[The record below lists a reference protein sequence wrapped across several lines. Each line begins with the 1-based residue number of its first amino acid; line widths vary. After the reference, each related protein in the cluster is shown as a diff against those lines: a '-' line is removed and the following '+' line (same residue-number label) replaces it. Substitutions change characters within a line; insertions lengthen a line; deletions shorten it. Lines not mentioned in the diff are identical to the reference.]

1 MIRREDYDSRY
12 FISYMKRNSKLS
24 LALHTL
30 GHLAVE
36 PDQPRTSATIA
47 KHHDTNDVVVRRVLG
62 LLRKAGLVVSEKG
75 HAGGWKLAKPADE
88 ITLADIYLALGE
100 RFMRQETKGEENP
113 ATCLI
118 ERAVRGEVE
127 TALNE
132 AEQVLV
138 EKLRATNL
146 SKIANQSVD

>member
-1 MIRREDYDSRY
+1 
-12 FISYMKRNSKLS
+12 MKRNSKLS

-36 PDQPRTSATIA
+36 PDQPHTSATIA

-75 HAGGWKLAKPADE
+75 HAGGWKLARPAE
-88 ITLADIYLALGE
+88 QITLADIYQALGE

-132 AEQVLV
+132 AEKVLV

-146 SKIANQSVD
+146 SKIADQSVD

>member
-1 MIRREDYDSRY
+1 
-12 FISYMKRNSKLS
+12 MKRNSKLS

-30 GHLAVE
+30 GHLAI
-36 PDQPRTSATIA
+36 DQNEPRTSATIA
-47 KHHDTNDVVVRRVLG
+47 RHNDTNDVVVRRVLG

-75 HAGGWKLAKPADE
+75 HAGGWKLARPAEE

-100 RFMRQETKGEENP
+100 RFMRQDIKGEENP

-118 ERAVRGEVE
+118 ERAVREEVE
-127 TALNE
+127 SALNE

-138 EKLRATNL
+138 EKLRATDL
-146 SKIANQSVD
+146 SKIANQANT

>member
-1 MIRREDYDSRY
+1 
-12 FISYMKRNSKLS
+12 MKRNSKLS

-30 GHLAVE
+30 GHLATD
-36 PDQPRTSATIA
+36 PDEPRTSATIA
-47 KHHDTNDVVVRRVLG
+47 KHNDTNDVVVRRVLG

-75 HAGGWKLAKPADE
+75 HAGGWKLAKPAEE

-118 ERAVRGEVE
+118 ERTVRSEVE
-127 TALNE
+127 TALDE

-146 SKIANQSVD
+146 SKIAHQPIE

>member
-1 MIRREDYDSRY
+1 MTATAPGIRAASKTKVTLSNLAPALVKMI
-12 FISYMKRNSKLS
+12 ISNPGCT
-24 LALHTL
+24 A
-30 GHLAVE
+30 
-36 PDQPRTSATIA
+36 PN
-47 KHHDTNDVVVRRVLG
+47 TNP
-62 LLRKAGLVVSEKG
+62 
-75 HAGGWKLAKPADE
+75 LAKAD
-88 ITLADIYLALGE
+88 
-100 RFMRQETKGEENP
+100 KGSCAFKKRNP

-118 ERAVRGEVE
+118 ERAVREEVE